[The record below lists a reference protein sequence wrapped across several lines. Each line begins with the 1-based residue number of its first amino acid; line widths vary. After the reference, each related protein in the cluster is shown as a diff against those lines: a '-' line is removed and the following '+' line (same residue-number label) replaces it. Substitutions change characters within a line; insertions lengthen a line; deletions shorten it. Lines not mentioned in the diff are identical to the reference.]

1 MNLNNIIVFLK
12 NKFMKKK
19 QKSEIK
25 QENENK
31 LTTLWFINALPNEI
45 TKREEAESL
54 LLALIKLDNEFS
66 GKDFLSYVT
75 FTPKEERELLA
86 KKMIELVDAYL
97 RYELQMTEMMSEFI
111 NTQAFN
117 NISEKTIEMLCK
129 YGNDNFNNIRKTLNL
144 YRNLINFICQ

>member
-1 MNLNNIIVFLK
+1 
-12 NKFMKKK
+12 MKKK

-31 LTTLWFINALPNEI
+31 LTTLWFINTLPNEI
-45 TKREEAESL
+45 TKKEEAESL
-54 LLALIKLDNEFS
+54 LLVLIKLDNEFS

-117 NISEKTIEMLCK
+117 SVSEKTIEMLCK